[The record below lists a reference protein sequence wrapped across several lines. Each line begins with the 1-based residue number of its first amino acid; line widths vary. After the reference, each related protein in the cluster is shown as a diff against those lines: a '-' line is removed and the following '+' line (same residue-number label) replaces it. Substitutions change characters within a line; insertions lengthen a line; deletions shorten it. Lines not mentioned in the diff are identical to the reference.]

1 MYCAACDRT
10 EWDDLGIDTE
20 TCLRC
25 GGFLCASDDDDEWWE
40 KPEPIEPDEF
50 DDDFNNDITEG
61 EKIDA

>member
-25 GGFLCASDDDDEWWE
+25 GGFLCASDDEGWWDQDDPIV
-40 KPEPIEPDEF
+40 PEEF
-50 DDDFNNDITEG
+50 EDDFSKDLTE
-61 EKIDA
+61 